1 MSELTA
7 IKAALLGACALAA
20 LSLGGCSS
28 QSQRA
33 AAGSGGESGSG
44 NGGAAAPPAAGQPG
58 AVDAGYDAGTPCV
71 EPAAGALPDD
81 VFCIGLYRDH
91 DPTKYMPS
99 ALPYTPGVTLWSDG
113 AEKQRYF
120 ALPPST
126 QIDTSNMDAW
136 KFPAGTTAFKE
147 FRFDGKL
154 VETRFFW
161 KQADGTW
168 LSGTYIWD
176 AAQSSAPL
184 NTSRQPVLL
193 DTGYEIPTAKDC
205 GKCHHGGADYLL
217 GIEAVAL
224 ALPTAQGV
232 TLASLAKSNALS
244 HVPAQTSIALPE
256 DSTGKA
262 GWALGYLHAN
272 CGMPCHSGRGLGEE
286 TALLMR
292 LRADEF
298 WSADGKSV
306 NTPVA
311 MTDTYVATYKKD
323 PTTASV
329 AQAYPGALRI
339 TPGAHDK
346 SVVWLLAH
354 NRGKYQMPPL
364 VSHKIDDA
372 AMQKLGDWID
382 ALP

>member
-1 MSELTA
+1 MNQLKPM
-7 IKAALLGACALAA
+7 KAALLRACALAA
-20 LSLGGCSS
+20 LSCSGCSS
-28 QSQRA
+28 GAQPPAADGGGQSGSGSAA
-33 AAGSGGESGSG
+33 AAGEPGAGQ
-44 NGGAAAPPAAGQPG
+44 AAA
-58 AVDAGYDAGTPCV
+58 VDAGTPCV
-71 EPAAGALPDD
+71 EPEAGSLPDD
-81 VFCIGLYRDH
+81 VFCIGLYRDR
-91 DPTKYMPS
+91 DPTKYQPS

-136 KFPAGTTAFKE
+136 KFPAGTKAFKE

-154 VETRFFW
+154 VETRLFW
-161 KQADGTW
+161 KQPDGTW
-168 LSGTYIWD
+168 LGGTYIWD
-176 AAQSSAPL
+176 AAQRSAPL
-184 NTSRQPVLL
+184 NTSRQAVLL
-193 DTGYEIPTAKDC
+193 DSGYEIPTAKDC

-232 TLASLAKSNALS
+232 TLASLAQSNALS
-244 HVPAQTSIALPE
+244 HTPASTSITLPE
-256 DSTGKA
+256 DGTGKA

-298 WSADGKSV
+298 WSADGNAV

-354 NRGKYQMPPL
+354 KRGKYQMPPL